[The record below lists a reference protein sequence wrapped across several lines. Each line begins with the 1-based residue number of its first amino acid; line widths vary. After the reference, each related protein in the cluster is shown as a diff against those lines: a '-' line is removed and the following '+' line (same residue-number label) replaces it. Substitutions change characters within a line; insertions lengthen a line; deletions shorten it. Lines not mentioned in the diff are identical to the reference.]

1 MIRPT
6 LINLN
11 PFELNYYTFMINLDK
26 CNGSCNATD
35 DLSAK
40 ISVPSKKK
48 DINVKVFNM
57 ITKINE
63 AKPLIKHLTTVQHV
77 IQIKNGI
84 MNVNVSVKIC
94 ELAQKHM
101 HL

>member
-11 PFELNYYTFMINLDK
+11 PFELNYYAFMINLDK
-26 CNGSCNATD
+26 CNGSCNALD

-63 AKPLIKHLTTVQHV
+63 AKPLIKHLTTVQRV

-84 MNVNVSVKIC
+84 MNVNLRVKIC